1 MDVKEASQKIYR
13 LFDNIEKVLR
23 GKSYQ
28 VKLAI
33 IALLSDGHLL
43 IQDVPGVGKT
53 VLARAIAGSISLTTK
68 RVQCTPDLLPA
79 DITGSMVY
87 DGKGDF
93 HFVPGPV
100 FSEILLVDEINRA
113 TPRTQ
118 SALLEAMD
126 ERKVSVDGETRNLPK
141 PFFLIA
147 TLNPAEHHGVFS
159 LPEGQLDR
167 FLLRISLGYP
177 DAGTEKDV
185 VRAQMISHPVDKLQP
200 VMKKEELLE
209 LQEAVRNVKVSDDI
223 LAYAQNIIGQTRK
236 DERLLVGASPRA
248 TIGLVRTSQANALI
262 SERDFVI
269 PDDIKMLAKYV
280 IPHRIGISSS
290 KRLMNKDT
298 EIIEDILK
306 KIDVP
311 V

>member
-1 MDVKEASQKIYR
+1 MNIQETNKKINKLIY
-13 LFDNIEKVLR
+13 NIENVIK
-23 GKSYQ
+23 GKNYQ

-53 VLARAIAGSISLTTK
+53 ILARAIAHSISLQSK
-68 RVQCTPDLLPA
+68 RVQCTPDLLPS
-79 DITGSMVY
+79 DITGSMIW
-87 DGKGDF
+87 DKKHDF

-126 ERKVSVDGETRNLPK
+126 ERKVSIDGVTRDLPK
-141 PFFLIA
+141 PFFVIA

-177 DAGTEKDV
+177 DRETEIEIVKSQRV
-185 VRAQMISHPVDKLQP
+185 VHPIETLEP
-200 VMKKEELLE
+200 VMSREELIE
-209 LQEAVRNVKVSDDI
+209 IQSNVKEINVSNDVLSYAQEIVEKTRSDD
-223 LAYAQNIIGQTRK
+223 
-236 DERLLVGASPRA
+236 RLLIGASPRA
-248 TIGLVRTSQANALI
+248 TIGLIRTSQAKALI
-262 SERDFVI
+262 DNRDYII
-269 PDDIKMLAKYV
+269 PDDIKELAKFV
-280 IPHRIGISSS
+280 LPHRIGISSD
-290 KRLMNKDT
+290 KRFFNKDL
-298 EIIEDILK
+298 EIINDILDK
-306 KIDVP
+306 TDVP